1 MNLKYFE
8 YIVIYLS
15 VLVVCVVVGAL
26 ARISF
31 IGKGGDEYTA
41 NIVFWSI
48 TALSI
53 LFYAIIMLFLDVI
66 IIGFRKI
73 FRKKNTSVFAD
84 EKLISTEN
92 IGNILEEEQ
101 EADQEKSKDNF
112 VGQLPDTANMDLI
125 RKTQKQKKLQNDSEK
140 LQIAL
145 DYTRN
150 QFALYVTDEDLNALC
165 NAVSLYSKREEVSHH
180 FSVHTTE
187 LLTLDLYHF
196 GWNIWNH
203 FNVSNQEKIAEFLKN
218 VFVEL
223 QYIDFKTIKSH
234 LKDDERKGI
243 IKIQNQLTG

>member
-53 LFYAIIMLFLDVI
+53 LFYAIIILFLDVI
-66 IIGFRKI
+66 IVGFRKI
-73 FRKKNTSVFAD
+73 FRKKNTSVIAD

-92 IGNILEEEQ
+92 IEKIREEQ
-101 EADQEKSKDNF
+101 QKNNEEKSKDNF
-112 VGQLPDTANMDLI
+112 VDQLPETANMDLI
-125 RKTQKQKKLQNDSEK
+125 RRTQQQKKLQNEIEK

-150 QFALYVTDEDLNALC
+150 QFALYVTDEDLDSLC
-165 NAVSLYSKREEVSHH
+165 NAVSLYSKKEEIFHH
-180 FSVHTTE
+180 FSVRTTE

-203 FNVSNQEKIAEFLKN
+203 FNVSNQEKIAEFLKK

-223 QYIDFKTIKSH
+223 HEIDFKTIKSH